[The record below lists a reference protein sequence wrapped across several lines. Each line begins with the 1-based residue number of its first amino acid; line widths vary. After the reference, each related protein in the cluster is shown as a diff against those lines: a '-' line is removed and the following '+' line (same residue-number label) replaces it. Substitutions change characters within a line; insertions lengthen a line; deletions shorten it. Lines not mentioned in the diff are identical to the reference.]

1 MSKRV
6 NNKKHKPRRYIGSQD
21 KTCVRSASRPINRN
35 RNREYALEPFMT
47 TDQFDIL
54 RKWRV

>member
-6 NNKKHKPRRYIGSQD
+6 NNKKGKPRRYIGSQD
-21 KTCVRSASRPINRN
+21 KTSVRGASKPFIVKHTHA
-35 RNREYALEPFMT
+35 YGLEPFMT